1 MRDSY
6 REQLDDILAD
16 LVQMCQAVSA
26 AVRSS
31 TTALLEAEIHLA
43 EQVITQDLKLDEM
56 QADIEARAFSLLARQ
71 APVAGELRTLVA
83 TLRMVTELERM
94 GDLAAHVAKIARL
107 RYPDI
112 AVPEALRLNF
122 VRMGDV
128 AEKMVVTAGQTLN
141 NRNIESAQELRARDE
156 EMDELRKS
164 QFRVMLSDDWAYGVE
179 AAVDVALLGR
189 YYERIAD
196 HAASMG
202 RRIIYVVTGE
212 FPEAD
217 IWPQPLCLPA
227 RARSAPQDSVFLPAR
242 KARLLPARPDRAGAA
257 NDLQLPA
264 LARSAPQDGLPPS
277 LADEKLCSRSSRPSR
292 RCANDARRVCL
303 RRSARSDSYFLPWF
317 LTASIEACAAS
328 GSR

>member
-16 LVQMCQAVSA
+16 LVQMSQVVSL

-31 TTALLEAEIHLA
+31 TTALLEADIHLA
-43 EQVITQDLKLDEM
+43 EQVIGDDQKLDHQ

-71 APVAGELRTLVA
+71 SPVAGELRTLVA

-107 RYPDI
+107 RYPET
-112 AVPEALRLNF
+112 AVPELLRPSF

-141 NRNIESAQELRARDE
+141 DRNLQNAEELRDRDE
-156 EMDELRKS
+156 EMDELRRT
-164 QFRVMLSDDWAYGVE
+164 QFRVLLGEDWPYSVE

-196 HAASMG
+196 HAASMA
-202 RRIIYVVTGE
+202 RRIIYVVTGQ
-212 FPEAD
+212 FPQD
-217 IWPQPLCLPA
+217 SDWPQP
-227 RARSAPQDSVFLPAR
+227 
-242 KARLLPARPDRAGAA
+242 
-257 NDLQLPA
+257 
-264 LARSAPQDGLPPS
+264 
-277 LADEKLCSRSSRPSR
+277 
-292 RCANDARRVCL
+292 
-303 RRSARSDSYFLPWF
+303 
-317 LTASIEACAAS
+317 
-328 GSR
+328 

>member
-16 LVQMCQAVSA
+16 LVHMSQVVSS

-31 TTALLEAEIHLA
+31 TTALLEADIHLA
-43 EQVITQDLKLDEM
+43 EQVITDDLKLDQKQTEV
-56 QADIEARAFSLLARQ
+56 EARAFQLLARQ

-107 RYPDI
+107 RYPEI
-112 AVPEALRLNF
+112 AVPPNLRANF

-141 NRNIESAQELRARDE
+141 DRNIQNAQELRSRDE
-156 EMDELRKS
+156 EMDELRRT
-164 QFRVMLSDDWAYGVE
+164 QFRLLLSDDWDAGVE

-196 HAASMG
+196 HAASMA

-212 FPEAD
+212 FPED
-217 IWPQPLCLPA
+217 EFWPQP
-227 RARSAPQDSVFLPAR
+227 
-242 KARLLPARPDRAGAA
+242 
-257 NDLQLPA
+257 
-264 LARSAPQDGLPPS
+264 
-277 LADEKLCSRSSRPSR
+277 
-292 RCANDARRVCL
+292 
-303 RRSARSDSYFLPWF
+303 
-317 LTASIEACAAS
+317 
-328 GSR
+328 